1 MFRYFISRE
10 FFLTLLGLI
19 VAGVLVYLMIF
30 FWILPA
36 YTRHGD
42 SIVVPSV
49 VEMSWDEA
57 EKELSK
63 MNLKPM
69 LTDSAYNPDLE
80 PGSVLAQ
87 YPRQHSFVKPNRTI
101 SLTINQRK
109 PPQVPVPAIIDKTLY
124 QAKAQLESWKL
135 AVGKVTRKKDIA
147 ENTILDI
154 LYDGRRVKAGTMVPQ
169 GAKIDLIVSDGQG
182 SVSVRVPDL
191 TGLNFEEALN
201 SIRELGLTL
210 GALSYNS
217 NGPANKSGIVYGQNP
232 KPTRSDSV
240 TVGYPIDLYIYGRA
254 PETNEGI

>member
-10 FFLTLLGLI
+10 FFLTLLGLV

-36 YTRHGD
+36 YTKHGD

-49 VEMSWDEA
+49 VEMSLEEA
-57 EKELSK
+57 QKELDK
-63 MNLKPM
+63 MDLTPM
-69 LTDSAYNPDLE
+69 LSDSAYNPDLP

-101 SLTINQRK
+101 ALTINQQQ

-154 LYDGRRVKAGTMVPQ
+154 MYDGRPIKAGTMVPQ
-169 GAKIDLIVSDGQG
+169 GAKIDLIVSDGAG

-191 TGLNFEEALN
+191 SGMSFEDALN
-201 SIRELGLTL
+201 TIRDLGLSL
-210 GALSYNS
+210 GALSYNANS
-217 NGPANKSGIVYGQNP
+217 PAGQSGTVYGQNP